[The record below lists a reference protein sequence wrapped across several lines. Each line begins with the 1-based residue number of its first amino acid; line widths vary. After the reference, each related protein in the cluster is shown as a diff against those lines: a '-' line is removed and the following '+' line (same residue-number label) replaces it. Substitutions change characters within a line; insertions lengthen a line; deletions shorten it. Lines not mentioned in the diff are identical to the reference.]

1 MGNSDEEDNNGE
13 DALTGVDAV
22 NELRRLR
29 MV

>member
-1 MGNSDEEDNNGE
+1 MGSNDEEDNDE